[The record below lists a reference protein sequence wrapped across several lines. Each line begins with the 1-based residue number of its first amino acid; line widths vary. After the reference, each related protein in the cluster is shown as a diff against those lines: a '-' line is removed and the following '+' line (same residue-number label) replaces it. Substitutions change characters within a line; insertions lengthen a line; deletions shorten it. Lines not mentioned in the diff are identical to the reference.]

1 MNARLSLLFL
11 GNRML
16 PFADISRLTAK
27 ILPYPNRSRLIWQMA
42 CLFLISGLSIYF
54 LDQELAAWV
63 ATSPRYLVEV
73 GRLISAATDPIVVIP
88 LLAFVCLF
96 CAVIRIPWL
105 ILGFPITVWALVNA
119 TVATIISLL
128 LKLTVGRA
136 RPETTVGHLSFHPL
150 SFQDAFQSMPSAQ
163 SALASAVVM
172 SFAILTPRY
181 KQLFI
186 AGGLIICGSR
196 IILAEHWLSD
206 TMLGWAIGCGSVFL
220 TALVFKARNADW
232 RGR

>member
-1 MNARLSLLFL
+1 MADGLSFSHF
-11 GNRML
+11 R
-16 PFADISRLTAK
+16 P
-27 ILPYPNRSRLIWQMA
+27 
-42 CLFLISGLSIYF
+42 SIYF

-63 ATSPRYLVEV
+63 ETSPRYLVEV
-73 GRLISAATDPIVVIP
+73 ERLISAATDPIVMIP
-88 LLAFVCLF
+88 LLAIACLF
-96 CAVIRIPWL
+96 FAVIRLPWL

-119 TVATIISLL
+119 TLATAISLL

-136 RPETTVGHLSFHPL
+136 RPETALGHLSFHPL

-163 SALASAVVM
+163 LALASGVVM

-186 AGGLIICGSR
+186 AGGLIVCGSR

-206 TMLGWAIGCGSVFL
+206 TMLGWAIGCGSVYL

-232 RGR
+232 QGR